1 MSKSLIEHQMEI
13 NVIELTI
20 WFDNKQ
26 PIKFINY
33 SEALDCRGLDKKS
46 KAYVYL
52 SSLDTWINVYRS
64 QHLRELPYNCT
75 ISVPSLH
82 FNSVCIRRRRRK
94 QYNFSHRFLIRI
106 LLGFFFLESW
116 RFSLIHY
123 FDITYGCKLKQT
135 KPTKRFLLSIIHE
148 KKAWKQMKCIQPS
161 AHTKKKK
168 QKQSKQRNR

>member
-20 WFDNKQ
+20 WFDKKQ

-33 SEALDCRGLDKKS
+33 SEALDCRGLDKKIKS
-46 KAYVYL
+46 IRVSIISRHMNQCL
-52 SSLDTWINVYRS
+52 SISTSTWTSVQLYDFSSVSAFQFSLY
-64 QHLRELPYNCT
+64 PPPPPKT
-75 ISVPSLH
+75 IQFFPSI
-82 FNSVCIRRRRRK
+82 FNT
-94 QYNFSHRFLIRI
+94 NFA
-106 LLGFFFLESW
+106 GFFFLESW

-148 KKAWKQMKCIQPS
+148 KKSMEANEMYTAIRLYQ
-161 AHTKKKK
+161 KKK